1 MSFRPSIKL
10 TLVLLALAVVFFRL
24 GLWQWDRKAEK
35 VLLFESFENAPVM
48 TMAQALSGTEPFVR
62 VEAEGRYDP
71 VRHTLLDNRIF
82 KSRAGVHV
90 LTPFTLP
97 DGSAILV
104 NRGWLPLAADRRSLP
119 EFNTNP
125 AEQRISGI
133 LTRPVIGGPRVGGA
147 DELRTDH
154 WPQLMT
160 YLDLDSISAA
170 TGQSLEPWILL
181 LGADDPDGFEDRQWQ
196 AAVMEP
202 KVHGAYALQWFSLAA
217 AAMVIWVVL
226 GVRRARQSNGTKI

>member
-10 TLVLLALAVVFFRL
+10 TLVLLALAAVFFRL

-35 VLLFESFENAPVM
+35 VLLFESFANAPVM
-48 TMAQALSGTEPFVR
+48 TIGQALSGTEPFVR

-104 NRGWLPLAADRRSLP
+104 NRGWLPLAPDRRSLP

-125 AEQRISGI
+125 AEQGISGI
-133 LTRPVIGGPRVGGA
+133 LTKPVTGGPRVGGA
-147 DELRTDH
+147 DKLVTDQ

-160 YLDLDSISAA
+160 YLDLGSISAA
-170 TGQSLEPWILL
+170 TGKPLEPWILL
-181 LGADDPDGFEDRQWQ
+181 LDAADPGGFEDRHWR

-217 AAMVIWVVL
+217 AAMVIWIVL
-226 GVRRARQSNGTKI
+226 GVRRARQNNGTEI

>member
-35 VLLFESFENAPVM
+35 ELLFESFENAPVM
-48 TMAQALSGTEPFVR
+48 TIRQALSGTEPFVQ

-82 KSRAGVHV
+82 KGRAGVHV
-90 LTPFTLP
+90 LTPFALL

-104 NRGWLPLAADRRSLP
+104 NRGWLPLTADRRSLP

-133 LTRPVIGGPRVGGA
+133 LTRPVTGGPRVGGA
-147 DELRTDH
+147 DELVTDQ

-170 TGQSLEPWILL
+170 TEKSLEPWILL
-181 LGADDPDGFEDRQWQ
+181 LDAGDPDGFEDRNWQ

-217 AAMVIWVVL
+217 AAMVIWIVL
-226 GVRRARQSNGTKI
+226 GFRRARRANGAEI